1 MDSQDHPSETVYPIQ
16 SSMRLSGL
24 PQRIACRDRHPNP
37 VLSEVTVQLFEFT
50 RTRDGIEGT
59 HAERGPLVGNRIDPV
74 RVDDAALGPQ
84 EVETPLEGN
93 PSPTEYEIPQAATS
107 CGPATPQNCA

>member
-1 MDSQDHPSETVYPIQ
+1 MDSQDHPSETVFPIQ

-37 VLSEVTVQLFEFT
+37 VLSEVTVQLLEFT

-84 EVETPLEGN
+84 EVETPLELLASGKRKHAIQSVGREL
-93 PSPTEYEIPQAATS
+93 PELLE
-107 CGPATPQNCA
+107 